1 MRLGIVHT
9 GSSACRC
16 HVTIRAAARVLG
28 HEPVVAACERID
40 AARQRLAACDVVFE
54 HADTFRGVHERR
66 PELRFL
72 LESWGCR
79 LAGASAAAAALADDK
94 IAAHRAM
101 ERAGVPMPRWRAWR
115 GAASPGLAYPVVV
128 KRPLAHGS
136 AGLRFVR
143 GEAEWR
149 REKGGLRRPSL
160 VEEFVEGRELALAG
174 YEAGGRIRWLPVV
187 EVAVPAGAV
196 YSHRL
201 KWGVRNPGKRP
212 MELPGGRRRELE
224 ALAARAWRALRLRDY
239 ARFDVRLRA
248 DGEFR
253 FLEANVRPSV
263 EPGSE
268 MMVAARLA
276 GLKPEELIGRI
287 LGAAARRNRVNLA

>member
-16 HVTIRAAARVLG
+16 HVAFGAAARALG
-28 HEPVVAACERID
+28 HEAVTVPCERID
-40 AARQRLAACDVVFE
+40 AARQRLAACGLVFE
-54 HADTFRGVHERR
+54 HADTFRGVPERR

-72 LESWGCR
+72 LESWACR
-79 LAGASAAAAALADDK
+79 LAGASAASAALADDK

-115 GAASPGLAYPVVV
+115 GAAAPGLPFPVVA

-143 GEAEWR
+143 TAAEWR
-149 REKGGLRRPSL
+149 TARARLVRPSL
-160 VEEFVEGRELALAG
+160 LEEFVEGRELAIAG
-174 YEAGGRIRWLPVV
+174 FEERGRIRWLPPV
-187 EVAVPAGAV
+187 EVAVAPGSV

-201 KWGVRNPGKRP
+201 KWGERNPGKAP
-212 MELPGGRRRELE
+212 MRLAAGQKRDLE
-224 ALAARAWRALRLRDY
+224 RLAARAWRALGLRDY

-248 DGEFR
+248 DGAFL
-253 FLEANVRPSV
+253 FLEANARPSV

-268 MMVAARLA
+268 MMLAAGWAGMRPEDLVA
-276 GLKPEELIGRI
+276 RI
-287 LGAAARRNRVNLA
+287 IRQALLRNRPNRD